1 MHLQEETFKALAN
14 EEMEQKVQHPEGFEP
29 TNFWL
34 KRHVLYRCHSILCR
48 ALLRICTSA
57 ECFFQEL
64 YEKSTIYDD
73 MVERHQKQ
81 LEAKQEEMDQEVE
94 ACNRIYQTR
103 LAEIEA
109 AQEAKWQNLV
119 RSCYKQ
125 FEVA

>member
-1 MHLQEETFKALAN
+1 ML
-14 EEMEQKVQHPEGFEP
+14 
-29 TNFWL
+29 
-34 KRHVLYRCHSILCR
+34 
-48 ALLRICTSA
+48 
-57 ECFFQEL
+57 FQEL